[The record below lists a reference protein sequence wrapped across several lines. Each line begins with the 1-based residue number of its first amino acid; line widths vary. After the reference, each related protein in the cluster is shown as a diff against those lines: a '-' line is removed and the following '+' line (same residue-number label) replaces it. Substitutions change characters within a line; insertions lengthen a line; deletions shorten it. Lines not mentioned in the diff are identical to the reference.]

1 MATEA
6 LKRAVRKY
14 DSTNTTQF
22 HLKLNNKTD
31 ADIIKILKESENAQ
45 GYIKRLIR
53 EDMNRNRSQNGSQ
66 TGRQ

>member
-14 DSTNTTQF
+14 DSENTTQF

-31 ADIIKILKESENAQ
+31 ADIIQILKESDNAQ
-45 GYIKRLIR
+45 GYIKGLIR
-53 EDMNRNRSQNGSQ
+53 ADMTRKNRDS
-66 TGRQ
+66 